1 MADPNA
7 VTNQAPPLQ
16 GVNFFTSDT
25 GLGDALRPYADL
37 TGDPGL
43 TGIGELAGTQEALS
57 HALPANQNP
66 PVLRTHDRY
75 GNRIDE
81 VEFHPSWHWLMEK
94 AVGFGLQ
101 AAPWTSERPS
111 PHLTRAAGFYVWS
124 QVEPGHGCPISM
136 TYAAVPALKTSP
148 DLAGEWVPG
157 LASTSYDPRRL
168 RSADKAGVLAGMG
181 MTEKQGGSDVRA
193 NLTTA
198 TPSGTGDEYL
208 LNGHKWFCSAPQVDV
223 FLVLAQAPEG
233 LSCFVVPRV
242 LADGNRNAF
251 ALQRLKDK
259 LGNRSNASSE
269 VEFHNT
275 IGYRLGDEGAGVRTI
290 IEMVAATRLDCV
302 LGSAAL
308 MRRALVE
315 ATWHTS
321 YRSAFGGLLRDK
333 PAMQNVLADLAL
345 ESEAATALSMRLAA
359 AVDASIAGDEQAA
372 AFRRIALPLA
382 KFWVCKRTSFT
393 VAEALECLGGN
404 GYVEES
410 GLPLLFRESPLNS
423 IWEGSGTVNALDV
436 LRALRRPESLEAWLT
451 EVGAARGADPRL
463 DAAVIDVLEALAD
476 LEGAEAG
483 ARRLAARMAVCL
495 QASLLVRH
503 STPEVADAFVA
514 SRLAG
519 DWGGVF
525 GTLPRTTPFGP
536 ILDRIL

>member
-1 MADPNA
+1 MD
-7 VTNQAPPLQ
+7 
-16 GVNFFTSDT
+16 
-25 GLGDALRPYADL
+25 
-37 TGDPGL
+37 
-43 TGIGELAGTQEALS
+43 
-57 HALPANQNP
+57 
-66 PVLRTHDRY
+66 
-75 GNRIDE
+75 
-81 VEFHPSWHWLMEK
+81 K

-101 AAPWTSERPS
+101 AAPWTSDKPS
-111 PHLTRAAGFYVWS
+111 PHLTRAAGFYLWS

-136 TYAAVPALKTSP
+136 TYSAVPALRA
-148 DLAGEWVPG
+148 DNALADEWIPR
-157 LASTSYDPRRL
+157 LAATQYDPRRL
-168 RSADKAGVLAGMG
+168 PVAEKAGALAGMG

-198 TPSGTGDEYL
+198 TPTGADGEYL

-223 FLVLAQAPEG
+223 FLVLAQAPDG
-233 LSCFVVPRV
+233 LTCFVVPRV

-269 VEFHNT
+269 VEFHAT
-275 IGYRLGDEGAGVRTI
+275 VGHRLGDEGAGVRTI
-290 IEMVAATRLDCV
+290 IEMVASTRLDCV

-315 ATWHTS
+315 ATWHTAH
-321 YRSAFGGLLRDK
+321 RSAFGSLLKDK
-333 PAMQNVLADLAL
+333 PAMQNVLADLAI

-359 AVDASIAGDEQAA
+359 AMDASLAGDEQAA
-372 AFRRIALPLA
+372 GFRRIALPLA

-436 LRALRRPESLEAWLT
+436 LRALRRPESLEAWLL
-451 EVGAARGADPRL
+451 EVGAARGADHRL
-463 DAAVIDVLEALAD
+463 DAAVTDVLESLSDLA
-476 LEGAEAG
+476 GAEAG

-525 GTLPRTTPFGP
+525 GTLPRTTPYGP

>member
-1 MADPNA
+1 MADPFA
-7 VTNQAPPLQ
+7 VTNQAPPLR
-16 GVNFFTSDT
+16 GVNFFTRDT
-25 GLGDALRPYADL
+25 PLGDALRPYADL
-37 TGDPGL
+37 AGDPGL
-43 TGIGELAGTQEALS
+43 HRIGEVAGSEEALAQ
-57 HALPANQNP
+57 ALPANQHP

-81 VEFHPSWHWLMEK
+81 VEFHPSWHWLMER

-101 AAPWTSERPS
+101 AAPWTSDRPA

-136 TYAAVPALKTSP
+136 TYAAVPALKA
-148 DLAGEWVPG
+148 DERLAKEWIPQ
-157 LASTSYDPRRL
+157 LAATSYDVRWLP
-168 RSADKAGVLAGMG
+168 AAEKTGVLAGMG

-198 TPSGTGDEYL
+198 TPTGPDGEYQ

-223 FLVLAQAPEG
+223 FLVLAQAPDG

-242 LADGNRNAF
+242 IADGNRNAF

-269 VEFHNT
+269 VEFRGT

-308 MRRALVE
+308 QRRALVE
-315 ATWHTS
+315 ALWHTRH
-321 YRSAFGGLLRDK
+321 RSAFGGLLSDK

-345 ESEAATALSMRLAA
+345 ESEAATALGMRLAA
-359 AVDASIAGDEQAA
+359 AMDIAQTGDQQAA

-382 KFWVCKRTSFT
+382 KFWVCKRTPFM

-404 GYVEES
+404 GFVEES
-410 GLPLLFRESPLNS
+410 GLPLLYRESPLNS
-423 IWEGSGTVNALDV
+423 IWEGSGNVNALDV
-436 LRALRRPESLEAWLT
+436 LRALRRPESLEAWLL
-451 EVGAARGADPRL
+451 EVGAARGADARL
-463 DAAVIDVLEALAD
+463 DAAVNDVLQALAD
-476 LEGAEAG
+476 VSEAEAG
-483 ARRLAARMAVCL
+483 ARRLAARMALCL

-514 SRLAG
+514 SRLAN

-525 GTLPRTTPFGP
+525 GTLPRTTPFEA
-536 ILDRIL
+536 IIDRSL

>member
-1 MADPNA
+1 
-7 VTNQAPPLQ
+7 
-16 GVNFFTSDT
+16 
-25 GLGDALRPYADL
+25 
-37 TGDPGL
+37 
-43 TGIGELAGTQEALS
+43 
-57 HALPANQNP
+57 
-66 PVLRTHDRY
+66 
-75 GNRIDE
+75 
-81 VEFHPSWHWLMEK
+81 
-94 AVGFGLQ
+94 
-101 AAPWTSERPS
+101 
-111 PHLTRAAGFYVWS
+111 
-124 QVEPGHGCPISM
+124 
-136 TYAAVPALKTSP
+136 
-148 DLAGEWVPG
+148 
-157 LASTSYDPRRL
+157 
-168 RSADKAGVLAGMG
+168 

-198 TPSGTGDEYL
+198 TPSGTGEYL

-242 LADGNRNAF
+242 LADGNRNTF

-275 IGYRLGDEGAGVRTI
+275 IGYLLGEEGAGVRTI

-302 LGSAAL
+302 IGSAAL

-359 AVDASIAGDEQAA
+359 AVDSGDEQA

-451 EVGAARGADPRL
+451 EVGAARGADHRL
-463 DAAVIDVLEALAD
+463 DSNHGCPAVLNEGLSD
-476 LEGAEAG
+476 LENAEAG

-495 QASLLVRH
+495 QASLLVRN

-525 GTLPRTTPFGP
+525 GTLPRTTPFTP

>member
-7 VTNQAPPLQ
+7 VTNQAPPLH

-25 GLGDALRPYADL
+25 ALGDALRPYADL
-37 TGDPGL
+37 TADPGL
-43 TGIGELAGTQEALS
+43 VRIGELAGSEEALS

-81 VEFHPSWHWLMEK
+81 VEFHPSWHWLMEQ

-101 AAPWTSERPS
+101 AAPWTSSRPA

-136 TYAAVPALKTSP
+136 TYAAVPALRT
-148 DLAGEWVPG
+148 DERLAAEWVPR
-157 LASTSYDPRRL
+157 LAATEYDVRRL
-168 RSADKAGVLAGMG
+168 PGAAKRGVLAGMG

-193 NLTTA
+193 NVTTA
-198 TPSGTGDEYL
+198 TPTGEEYL

-223 FLVLAQAPEG
+223 FLVLAQAPDG
-233 LSCFVVPRV
+233 LTCFVVPRV
-242 LADGNRNAF
+242 LADGNRNTF

-269 VEFHNT
+269 VEFHST
-275 IGYRLGDEGAGVRTI
+275 LGYRLGDEGAGVRTI

-308 MRRALVE
+308 QRRALVE
-315 ATWHTS
+315 ATWHARH
-321 YRSAFGGLLRDK
+321 RSAFGSLLADK
-333 PAMQNVLADLAL
+333 PAMLNVLADLAI
-345 ESEAATALSMRLAA
+345 ESEAATALAMRLAA
-359 AVDASIAGDEQAA
+359 AADASTGGDEREA

-382 KFWVCKRTSFT
+382 KFWVCKRTSFM

-404 GYVEES
+404 GFVEES

-423 IWEGSGTVNALDV
+423 IWEGSGNVNALDV
-436 LRALRRPESLEAWLT
+436 LRALRRPESLEAWLL
-451 EVGAARGADPRL
+451 EVGLAQGADHRL
-463 DAAVIDVLEALAD
+463 DAAVNDVLQSLAD
-476 LEGAEAG
+476 IEGAEAG
-483 ARRLAARMAVCL
+483 ARRLAARMALCL

-525 GTLPRTTPFGP
+525 GTLPRTTPFREIAERTIG
-536 ILDRIL
+536 

>member
-7 VTNQAPPLQ
+7 VTNQAPPLH
-16 GVNFFTSDT
+16 GVNFFTRDT
-25 GLGDALRPYADL
+25 ALGDSLRPYADL
-37 TGDPGL
+37 SANSGL
-43 TGIGELAGTQEALS
+43 LELGELAGSEEALS
-57 HALPANQNP
+57 HALPANQNS
-66 PVLRTHDRY
+66 PVLRTHNRY
-75 GNRIDE
+75 GHRIDE

-101 AAPWTSERPS
+101 AAPWTSDEPS

-124 QVEPGHGCPISM
+124 QVEPGHACPISM
-136 TYAAVPALKTSP
+136 TYAAVPALRADKT
-148 DLAGEWVPG
+148 LAGEWIPR
-157 LASTSYDPRRL
+157 LAATQYDVRRL
-168 RSADKAGVLAGMG
+168 PAADKAGVLAGMG

-193 NLTTA
+193 NVTTA
-198 TPSGTGDEYL
+198 TPVGADGEYV

-223 FLVLAQAPEG
+223 FLVLAQAADG
-233 LSCFVVPRV
+233 LTCFVVPRV

-275 IGYRLGDEGAGVRTI
+275 VGYRLGDEGAGVRTI

-315 ATWHTS
+315 ATWHTAH
-321 YRSAFGGLLRDK
+321 RSAFGDLLKNK
-333 PAMQNVLADLAL
+333 PAMQNVLADLAI

-359 AVDASIAGDEQAA
+359 AMDASIAGDEQAI

-436 LRALRRPESLEAWLT
+436 LRALRRPESLEAWLL
-451 EVGAARGADPRL
+451 EVGAAQGADHRL
-463 DAAVIDVLEALAD
+463 DAAVTDVLESLSDLA
-476 LEGAEAG
+476 GAEAG

-525 GTLPRTTPFGP
+525 GTLPRTTPYGP

>member
-1 MADPNA
+1 
-7 VTNQAPPLQ
+7 
-16 GVNFFTSDT
+16 VNFFTDDT
-25 GLGDALRPYADL
+25 PLGDALRPYADL
-37 TGDPGL
+37 AGDPGL
-43 TGIGELAGTQEALS
+43 HRIGAVAGSEEALAQ
-57 HALPANQNP
+57 ALPANQHP

-81 VEFHPSWHWLMEK
+81 VEFHPSWHWLMER

-101 AAPWTSERPS
+101 AAPWTSDRPA

-136 TYAAVPALKTSP
+136 TYAAVPALKA
-148 DLAGEWVPG
+148 DERLAKEWIPQ
-157 LASTSYDPRRL
+157 LAATSYDVRRL
-168 RSADKAGVLAGMG
+168 PAAEKTGVLAGMG

-198 TPSGTGDEYL
+198 TPTGPDGEYQ

-223 FLVLAQAPEG
+223 FLVLAQAPDG

-269 VEFHNT
+269 VEFHGT

-308 MRRALVE
+308 QRRALVE
-315 ATWHTS
+315 ATWHAQH
-321 YRSAFGGLLRDK
+321 RSAFGGLLADK

-345 ESEAATALSMRLAA
+345 ESEAATALGMRLAA
-359 AVDASIAGDEQAA
+359 AMDASQTGDQQAA

-382 KFWVCKRTSFT
+382 KFWVCKRTPFM

-404 GYVEES
+404 GFVEES
-410 GLPLLFRESPLNS
+410 GLPLLYRESPLNS
-423 IWEGSGTVNALDV
+423 IWEGSGNVNALDV
-436 LRALRRPESLEAWLT
+436 LRALRRPESLEAWLL
-451 EVGAARGADPRL
+451 EVGAARGADARL
-463 DAAVIDVLEALAD
+463 DAAVNDVLQALAD
-476 LEGAEAG
+476 VSEAEAG
-483 ARRLAARMAVCL
+483 ARRLAARMALCL

-514 SRLAG
+514 SRLAN

-525 GTLPRTTPFGP
+525 GTLPRTTPFPAIVARAIG
-536 ILDRIL
+536 